1 MGVRKTFIQNLKF
14 YRKRAGLTQEKLAEA
29 IGMSTA
35 YIGDMEAR
43 ERFPSAETID
53 KIAAALGIHPSTLF
67 DDHGNPASI
76 QSSFREE
83 YGRTLQEELTCRLV
97 REVEEVC
104 SRIRLDPKSLGV
116 LPALSPRLGNRC
128 QQYLVPELI
137 VPAVHRVAVHTDN
150 FRTRRRRYV
159 RTKASDNL
167 PVFLCT

>member
-104 SRIRLDPKSLGV
+104 SRIRLDPKSLG
-116 LPALSPRLGNRC
+116 
-128 QQYLVPELI
+128 
-137 VPAVHRVAVHTDN
+137 
-150 FRTRRRRYV
+150 F
-159 RTKASDNL
+159 
-167 PVFLCT
+167 